1 MSADTRGRA
10 TGGTAT
16 AGNATGGIGA
26 DTAVIKALRRIR
38 MPQTGRNRELF
49 LIIFAL
55 AITAAAVALV
65 QLGAL
70 GAINWMFLVY
80 VGAIA
85 ALVLGLHIVLRVM
98 APNADPFV
106 VPIATVLTGLGI
118 AMIYR
123 IDIASGLSGWNS
135 YATRQVA
142 WTAIAV
148 LGAIALVV
156 VLRNYR
162 VLFRYTYIAGL
173 VAVVLLILPFIP
185 GLGIRDQSAAVW
197 VSIGGLFSFQPGELA
212 KIALAIFFA
221 GYLVRTRESLASVG
235 TKVLGIPFP
244 RAREFGPLL
253 VIWLVSM
260 GIIVMQR
267 DLGTGL
273 LIFGM
278 FVVMLYTAT
287 GRTSWAVI
295 GLGLAAAGAFV
306 AAQTLTYVGWRFANW
321 LDAFNPEIIDR
332 SGGSYQLVQG
342 IFGLARGGLFGTGLG
357 QGRPWIT
364 PLSQSDYILPSLGE
378 ELGLVGVFAILC
390 LYMVFVSRGIRIGMA
405 GQDDFGKLLATGLA
419 FTIALQVFIM
429 VGGVT
434 RVIPL
439 TGLTTP
445 FLAAGGSSLIANWL
459 IVAILLRLSDGVRS
473 SPRVVIG

>member
-212 KIALAIFFA
+212 KIALIGWIMAWHGGRQVLRFVDQTTNVLEISTAWYYAAIPIA
-221 GYLVRTRESLASVG
+221 GALILADALITVGRGIGCLVRGEDPA
-235 TKVLGIPFP
+235 PP
-244 RAREFGPLL
+244 ADD
-253 VIWLVSM
+253 M
-260 GIIVMQR
+260 
-267 DLGTGL
+267 
-273 LIFGM
+273 
-278 FVVMLYTAT
+278 
-287 GRTSWAVI
+287 
-295 GLGLAAAGAFV
+295 
-306 AAQTLTYVGWRFANW
+306 
-321 LDAFNPEIIDR
+321 
-332 SGGSYQLVQG
+332 
-342 IFGLARGGLFGTGLG
+342 
-357 QGRPWIT
+357 
-364 PLSQSDYILPSLGE
+364 PS
-378 ELGLVGVFAILC
+378 ADI
-390 LYMVFVSRGIRIGMA
+390 
-405 GQDDFGKLLATGLA
+405 
-419 FTIALQVFIM
+419 
-429 VGGVT
+429 
-434 RVIPL
+434 
-439 TGLTTP
+439 
-445 FLAAGGSSLIANWL
+445 
-459 IVAILLRLSDGVRS
+459 
-473 SPRVVIG
+473 